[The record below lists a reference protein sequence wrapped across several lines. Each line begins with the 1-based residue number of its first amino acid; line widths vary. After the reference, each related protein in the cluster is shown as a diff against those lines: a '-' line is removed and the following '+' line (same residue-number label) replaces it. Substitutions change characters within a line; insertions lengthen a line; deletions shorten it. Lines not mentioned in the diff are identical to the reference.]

1 LGRLV
6 EALERHRVALQ
17 VDPLGAFELGDQPVD
32 DRLVEVVAA
41 EVVVARG
48 RLDLEHALTDLE
60 HRAVEGAA
68 AEVEDE
74 DRLVGL
80 LVETVG
86 QRGGG
91 RLVDDPLDVEAGDLA
106 GVLGRLTLI
115 VVEVGGNRD
124 HRGVDALTEIG
135 LGVGLQLLQDH
146 RADLRRRELL
156 TGDLHAR
163 VAVLAGDHLVGD
175 DRLLLADLA
184 LLASHEALDRK
195 DRVLRVGHRLALG
208 DRADEAL
215 TGCRECHHR
224 RRRTTPFRVLDD
236 GWLPA
241 LQDGHARVR
250 RAEVDTDRLTHVLV
264 NLLYRRNK
272 SKSEYRRFGTVGQTA
287 RSAPFFGSAHAP
299 RTGSAP
305 NGVPVPRTG
314 CTQPHSPSPGI
325 AYPVAPVAPRAGR
338 PAPRRSPPV
347 PRGCARR
354 GR

>member
-1 LGRLV
+1 M
-6 EALERHRVALQ
+6 
-17 VDPLGAFELGDQPVD
+17 PSS
-32 DRLVEVVAA
+32 
-41 EVVVARG
+41 
-48 RLDLEHALTDLE
+48 
-60 HRAVEGAA
+60 
-68 AEVEDE
+68 
-74 DRLVGL
+74 
-80 LVETVG
+80 
-86 QRGGG
+86 
-91 RLVDDPLDVEAGDLA
+91 
-106 GVLGRLTLI
+106 
-115 VVEVGGNRD
+115 
-124 HRGVDALTEIG
+124 
-135 LGVGLQLLQDH
+135 
-146 RADLRRRELL
+146 ADL
-156 TGDLHAR
+156 
-163 VAVLAGDHLVGD
+163 
-175 DRLLLADLA
+175 RLLLADFV

-241 LQDGHARVR
+241 LQDGHARVC

-314 CTQPHSPSPGI
+314 CLCPERG
-325 AYPVAPVAPRAGR
+325 ACAPNGV
-338 PAPRRSPPV
+338 PV
-347 PRGCARR
+347 PRTGCTPRNSLPANRAAGDR
-354 GR
+354 KSVGYGT